1 MRYFIQLSYLG
12 AKYCG
17 WQKQPE
23 SPSVQETL
31 ETAFSTML
39 RTPTELVGC
48 GRTDTG
54 VHARIY
60 YVHLDCDKMP
70 DNALSRLN
78 KLLPPDIAIHQIH
91 EVKEDAHARYDAF
104 SRAYEYHLHFQKSPF
119 LKDHSF
125 LFPFPSRPD
134 FSKTQAAAKLL
145 LNYEEF
151 FPFCKSNTDVKTMR
165 CELKEARWE
174 QPDANRWVFYI
185 GANRFLRGMV
195 RLIVGMSLNVG
206 LGKVSI
212 EEVQQAMEQ
221 QTRLKRSWSVP
232 PEGLFL
238 MKVEYPFLNT
248 K

>member
-1 MRYFIQLSYLG
+1 MRYFVQLSYLG
-12 AKYCG
+12 AGYCG
-17 WQKQPE
+17 WQKQPQ

-39 RTPTELVGC
+39 RRPTELVGC

-54 VHARIY
+54 VHARMY
-60 YVHLDCDKMP
+60 YLHLDSSAIP

-78 KLLPPDIAIHQIH
+78 KLLPPDIAIYQIF
-91 EVKEDAHARYDAF
+91 EVKEDAHARFDAF
-104 SRAYEYHLHFQKSPF
+104 FRAYEYHLHFQKSPF
-119 LKDHSF
+119 LKNQSF

-134 FSKTQAAAKLL
+134 FSKMQTAVDLL
-145 LNYEEF
+145 LNYKEF

-174 QPDANRWVFYI
+174 QLDTNRWVFHI

-212 EEVQQAMEQ
+212 EEVQEAMDQ

-238 MKVEYPFLNT
+238 TKVEYPFLQ
-248 K
+248 